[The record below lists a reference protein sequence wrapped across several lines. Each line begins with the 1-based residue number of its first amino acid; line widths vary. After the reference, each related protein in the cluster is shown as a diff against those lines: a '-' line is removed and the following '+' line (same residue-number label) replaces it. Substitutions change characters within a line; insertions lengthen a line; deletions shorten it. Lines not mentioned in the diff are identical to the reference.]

1 MTSDFKDLLRS
12 LCDNQVEFMVVG
24 GHAVMLYTEPRY
36 TKDLD
41 ILISRTGENA
51 GRTMVALREF
61 GAPLSNLTK
70 EDLQQE
76 GIFYQIGVAP
86 IRIDIITSI
95 PGVEFEDAW
104 QRRLVSPIDEIP
116 VPFISKDDLIAA
128 KLASGR
134 PQDLVDAGALAKSKR

>member
-1 MTSDFKDLLRS
+1 MTSDFKDLLRI

-36 TKDLD
+36 TKDLG
-41 ILISRTGENA
+41 ILVSRTAENT
-51 GRTMVALREF
+51 GRTIGALREF
-61 GAPLSNLTK
+61 GAPLANLTK

-95 PGVEFEDAW
+95 PGVDFEDAW
-104 QRRLVSPIDEIP
+104 QRRFVSQIDEIP
-116 VPFISKDDLIAA
+116 VPFISRDDLIAA